1 METVNNKGMV
11 RVEERRNGR
20 LMSRW
25 TVSARVLALLVV
37 TWSTNLGG
45 GVSIAQETQ
54 FHPTAQSKIALVIE
68 YAHGKFRLLIES
80 HKVARDFKPIEWVE
94 YLLFL
99 DKTLFIL
106 QDPWAA
112 RIISDLS
119 KLVASPPTKSKQL
132 IYAFD
137 PLFYS
142 RLTSIEINTLFSK
155 RGFYVL
161 NTYFE
166 SDPEPLLPLSFK
178 GPYYENSGIEK
189 AVILYAEYW
198 FVNLR
203 GGTRDQFRSLLKRH
217 LNVYQKTGYPREGS
231 KVFRIPNLLLK
242 QEPLHGS
249 PKY

>member
-1 METVNNKGMV
+1 MGTVENKGMV
-11 RVEERRNGR
+11 IVEEQRNSR

-25 TVSARVLALLVV
+25 RVSAKVLALLVTV
-37 TWSTNLGG
+37 WSTHIDGEE
-45 GVSIAQETQ
+45 SYAKEAQ
-54 FHPTAQSKIALVIE
+54 FYPAAQSKIALVID
-68 YAHGKFRLLIES
+68 AHGKFRLLIES
-80 HKVARDFKPIEWVE
+80 HKAARDFKPIEWVE

-99 DKTLFIL
+99 DKTLFAL
-106 QDPWAA
+106 QDPWAS

-137 PLFYS
+137 PNYFS
-142 RLTSIEINTLFSK
+142 RLTSIEIDTYLSK
-155 RGFYVL
+155 REFYGL

-166 SDPEPLLPLSFK
+166 SDPEPRVPLSFK

-189 AVILYAEYW
+189 AMILYAEYW

-203 GGTRDQFRSLLKRH
+203 GGARDQFRSLLKRQ
-217 LNVYQKTGYPREGS
+217 LEVYQKTGYPREVS
-231 KVFRIPNLLLK
+231 KVFLIPNLLLK
-242 QEPLHGS
+242 QESLHPS